1 MRICSL
7 CIDNFK
13 SIRHLE
19 LDEIDNAFIL
29 VGKNST
35 GKTTV
40 LDAIRAV
47 AGMYTI
53 RPENFSET
61 GENIEISLSLEITD
75 EDLASFHERAIVS
88 KYRNYDAW
96 YRDFCN
102 KLPSYKNGIID
113 FTYIVNK
120 EKGARY
126 FDGIKKNNVH
136 IKSLLP
142 KIYYIDNQRD
152 ISEYQHDLLM
162 QLGDKELLRLSDDI
176 CMFDKGKH
184 CTRCFECIGKIK
196 RKSVEELGIFETAK
210 LLEFKLFNQN
220 LDQFAEQVNKYFA
233 KNGSSSQYIKYVTD
247 CDFDK
252 FFNIKTV
259 LGNKDRGTANDIS
272 TMSAGTK
279 SIYLLSLL
287 EAYTMEQSK
296 VPSIIII
303 EDPESYLHPSLQK
316 SASEILYRLSKKN
329 QVIFS
334 THSPNMIFNFSGRQ
348 INQVVLDEEF
358 YTIVNKNA
366 DIDDILDDLG
376 YTANDL
382 MNVSFVFIVE
392 GKQDSSRLP
401 LLLEKYYSEIYD
413 ENGMLQRIS
422 VITTNSCTNI
432 KTYAN
437 LKYINKLYIKDQFLM
452 IRDSDGKNPKYLVKQ
467 LCGYYAQRDKEDV
480 DRLPR
485 VTPKN
490 VLVLKYYSFE
500 NYFLDPKVMAKIG
513 VVKNEEDFYNTLWQK
528 YRDYLYKLPSMKRMC
543 RALNLRINSKQD
555 LKSNMENIRIYVRGH
570 NLYDI
575 FYGKYRNNSETE
587 ILKKYIDTAP
597 RENFADILDAIDHF
611 VYFEN
616 RKKTDDD
623 IRYETFKSESMRN
636 ETKRFGYPGHEEMGD
651 ENTGFE
657 NLEN

>member
-1 MRICSL
+1 MKISSL
-7 CIDNFK
+7 CIDSFK

-19 LDEIDNAFIL
+19 INNIDNALIL

-35 GKTTV
+35 GKTAV

-47 AGMYTI
+47 AGMYEI
-53 RPENFSET
+53 RPENFSEN
-61 GENIEISLSLEITD
+61 GKNIEIKITLEISKD
-75 EDLASFHERAIVS
+75 DLKLLNEQGLVS
-88 KYRNYDAW
+88 KYRNYEAW
-96 YRDFCN
+96 YKEFVGR
-102 KLPSYKNGIID
+102 LPSYHNGLLD

-126 FDGIKKNNVH
+126 TDGIKKNNQC
-136 IKSLLP
+136 IRQIFP
-142 KIYYIDNQRD
+142 KVYFIDNQRD
-152 ISEYQHDLLM
+152 ISEYQDDLLM
-162 QLGDKELLRLSDDI
+162 QQGDRELIRLSEDR
-176 CMFDKGKH
+176 CMFNKGKK
-184 CTRCFECIGKIK
+184 CTRCFDCIGVIK
-196 RKSVEELGIFETAK
+196 QKSVDALTIFETAK

-220 LDQFAEQVNKYFA
+220 LDKFAEQVNKYFA
-233 KNGSSSQYIKYVTD
+233 KNGSGSQYVKFVTE
-247 CDFDK
+247 CDYDK
-252 FFNIKTV
+252 FFNIKTL
-259 LGNKDRGTANDIS
+259 LGNRDRGTANDIR

-287 EAYTMEQSK
+287 EAYIEEQSS
-296 VPSIIII
+296 VPSIIMI
-303 EDPESYLHPSLQK
+303 EDPGSYLHPSLQK

-334 THSPNMIFNFSGRQ
+334 THSPNMIFNFSSRQ
-348 INQVVLDEEF
+348 INQVVLDDE
-358 YTIVNKNA
+358 YHTTVNANA
-366 DIDDILDDLG
+366 DIDNILDDLG

-392 GKQDSSRLP
+392 GKQDSTRLP

-413 ENGMLQRIS
+413 EKGMLQRIS
-422 VITTNSCTNI
+422 IITTNSCTNI

-437 LKYINKLYIKDQFLM
+437 LKYINKLYIKDQFLI

-467 LCGYYAQRDKEDV
+467 LCGYYAQRDKEDI

-490 VLVLKYYSFE
+490 VLVLQYYSFE

-513 VVKNEEDFYNTLWQK
+513 VVKSEEDFYNILWQK

-543 RALNLRINSKQD
+543 RAANVRINSKQD
-555 LKSNMENIRIYVRGH
+555 LKNNMENIRIYVRGH

-575 FYGKYRNNSETE
+575 FYGRYRNEAETE
-587 ILKKYIDTAP
+587 ILRDYIDAAP
-597 RENFADILDAIDHF
+597 RENFANILDAIDSF

-616 RKKTDDD
+616 RKKSEDD
-623 IRYETFKSESMRN
+623 IRYDMKSR
-636 ETKRFGYPGHEEMGD
+636 K
-651 ENTGFE
+651 NTD
-657 NLEN
+657 